1 MKLIKK
7 LAVIA
12 VSVLAISSANASS
25 DKLDKIISEGKL
37 SCGVVL
43 DFPPMGYR
51 DEKNEPAGFDV
62 EYCKDLAKSLGVE
75 LELKSMSFA
84 QRIPALNSGKVDV
97 VIGSTSDTLERAK
110 SAGFTM
116 PYFVFKLQAMVK
128 RDSGIKEFVDLKGK
142 KVTAA
147 LSTTPETEFIKNAK
161 EMGWNESDYFSS
173 KSENDTHLALSQGK
187 ADAIITTDTTITE
200 LLKLPKYKD
209 YVAGPYVPNYD
220 DFVSIIVNRTDFG
233 MINYMNLFI
242 HQQVRSGRYAEVYKK
257 FYGDGPV
264 RKLTVEIGRAHV

>member
-1 MKLIKK
+1 MKLFTK
-7 LAVIA
+7 LTVIA
-12 VSVLAISSANASS
+12 ATVLAIGATSASA
-25 DKLDKIISEGKL
+25 DKLDDIINKGKIK
-37 SCGVVL
+37 CGVVL

-51 DEKNEPAGFDV
+51 DAKNKPAGFDV
-62 EYCKDLAKSLGVE
+62 EYCKDLSKALGVE

-128 RDSGIKEFVDLKGK
+128 KDAGITKFEDLKGK

-161 EMGWNESDYFSS
+161 ALGWDEDNYFSS
-173 KSENDTHLALSQGK
+173 KSENDTHLALLQGK
-187 ADAIITTDTTITE
+187 ADAIITTDTTISE
-200 LLKLPKYKD
+200 LLKLDKYKD
-209 YVAGPYVPNYD
+209 YTTGPFIPGFD
-220 DFVSIIVNRTDFG
+220 DFVSIITKRSDFG
-233 MINYMNLFI
+233 MINYLNLFI
-242 HQQVRSGRYAEVYKK
+242 HQQVRTGRYGELTKQ
-257 FYGDGPV
+257 FYGNSPV
-264 RKLTVEIGRAHV
+264 RKLTVDGIYY

>member
-1 MKLIKK
+1 MKFINK
-7 LAVIA
+7 LTIIA
-12 VSVLAISSANASS
+12 ASVLALGATSVSA
-25 DKLDKIISEGKL
+25 DKLDKVISKGKIK
-37 SCGVVL
+37 CGVVL

-51 DEKNEPAGFDV
+51 DAKNKPAGFDV
-62 EYCKDLAKSLGVE
+62 EYCKDLAKSLGVK

-116 PYFVFKLQAMVK
+116 PYFVFKLQALVK
-128 RDSGIKEFVDLKGK
+128 KDSGIKEFKDLKGK

-147 LSTTPETEFIKNAK
+147 LSTTPETEFMKNVKAL
-161 EMGWNESDYFSS
+161 GWDEDNYFSS

-187 ADAIITTDTTITE
+187 ADAIITTDTTIAE

-209 YVAGPYVPNYD
+209 YVAGPFIPGFD
-220 DFVSIIVNRTDFG
+220 DFVSIIVKRTEFG
-233 MINYMNLFI
+233 MINYLNLFI
-242 HQQVRSGRYAEVYKK
+242 HQQVRSGRYAELNKQ
-257 FYGDGPV
+257 FYGNSPV
-264 RKLTVEIGRAHV
+264 RKLTVDGIYY

>member
-1 MKLIKK
+1 MNLIKK
-7 LAVIA
+7 LTVIA
-12 VSVLAISSANASS
+12 ASVLAIGATSASA
-25 DKLDKIISEGKL
+25 DKLDKIISKGTIK
-37 SCGVVL
+37 CGVVL

-51 DEKNEPAGFDV
+51 DAKNKPAGFDV
-62 EYCKDLAKSLGVE
+62 EYCKDLSKSLGVK

-128 RDSGIKEFVDLKGK
+128 KDSGIETFDDLKGK

-147 LSTTPETEFIKNAK
+147 LSTTPETEFIRNQK
-161 EMGWNESDYFSS
+161 ENGWDESNYFSS
-173 KSENDTHLALSQGK
+173 KKESDTHLALLQGK
-187 ADAIITTDTTITE
+187 ADALITTDTTITE

-209 YVAGPYVPNYD
+209 YKAGPFVPGFD
-220 DFVSIIVNRTDFG
+220 DFVSIIVKRTEYG

-242 HQQVRSGRYAEVYKK
+242 HQQVRSGRYKELNKM
-257 FYGDGPV
+257 FYGNSPV
-264 RKLTVEIGRAHV
+264 RKLTVDGIYY